1 MKNKYIFIFYIF
13 FNIIY
18 FINNNNIPFNK
29 TIYQWAKKNNISIS
43 SKIYLNYTS
52 NNNKNFYS
60 NDTIKENE
68 TLITIP
74 KNILITSD
82 NMYNLLKD
90 DSPILKQI
98 YNDLLLNETS
108 ESHKIF
114 RTKSTREQVFITL
127 SFNYLFSHKRNKIYK
142 LYKRYF
148 NTFQD
153 NLDNFPLLYTNEEL
167 NILSPTR
174 FGFVV
179 YQAKKSIDEEYDY
192 LTKKLNYDNLI
203 LDNYIKYRI
212 LTVSK
217 SYEVFNTSS
226 IVPLLDYFK
235 LEINNNYSN
244 VYWNITEDGVKLY
257 ATKNIESN
265 KKLLM
270 KCAIEP
276 NSRYLL
282 FYGVTFKDNFYL
294 EPFVV
299 NLFHSKFRKELDER
313 KILFKGE
320 VNNFDLTKNDFIGI
334 TINDYRTLGH
344 YYNLPANDDTGY
356 KFLLKNLKYY
366 REEYDKILDKYYY
379 ELILSNENRINIKRV
394 IDLEIELL
402 DKRISLLTEIVT
414 DREKRNKNKNKTS
427 DL

>member
-18 FINNNNIPFNK
+18 CINNNNIPYNK
-29 TIYQWAKKNNISIS
+29 TLYQWAKKNNISIS

-74 KNILITSD
+74 KNIFMTSE

-114 RTKSTREQVFITL
+114 RTKSTREQVFIAL
-127 SFNYLFSHKRNKIYK
+127 SINYLFSHKRNKIYK

-148 NTFQD
+148 NTLQD

-174 FGFVV
+174 FGFIV
-179 YQAKKSIDEEYDY
+179 YQAKKSIDEEYNY
-192 LTKKLNYDNLI
+192 LTKQLNYDNLI
-203 LDNYIKYRI
+203 FDNYVKYRI

-226 IVPLLDYFK
+226 IVPFLDFFK
-235 LEINNNYSN
+235 LEMNNNYSN
-244 VYWNITEDGVKLY
+244 VYWNITEEGVKLY
-257 ATKNIESN
+257 ATKNIESHQ
-265 KKLLM
+265 KLLM
-270 KCAIEP
+270 KCAQEP
-276 NSRYLL
+276 NSKYLL
-282 FYGVTFKDNFYL
+282 FYGVTFNDNFYI
-294 EPFVV
+294 EPFVI
-299 NLFHSKFRKELDER
+299 NLFHSKFKKELDEK

-320 VNNFDLTKNDFIGI
+320 VKNFDLAKNDFVGL

-356 KFLLKNLKYY
+356 KFMLKNLKFY

-379 ELILSNENRINIKRV
+379 ELILSNQNRINIKRV

-414 DREKRNKNKNKTS
+414 DREKRYKSKNKTS